1 MSVVSAQSAASRAY
15 GAWKVSF
22 GCQLSHLRAPYPHAF
37 TYVHVFGKI
46 SDGLLSQP
54 RNRIGV
60 NTSCAEKNQMGV
72 PYVLSSVRLVRV
84 VKSFM

>member
-15 GAWKVSF
+15 GVWKVSF
-22 GCQLSHLRAPYPHAF
+22 GCLLWHLRAPYPHAF
-37 TYVHVFGKI
+37 TYVHVFGNN

-60 NTSCAEKNQMGV
+60 NTSCAKKNQRGV
-72 PYVLSSVRLVRV
+72 PSVLSLVRLVRE